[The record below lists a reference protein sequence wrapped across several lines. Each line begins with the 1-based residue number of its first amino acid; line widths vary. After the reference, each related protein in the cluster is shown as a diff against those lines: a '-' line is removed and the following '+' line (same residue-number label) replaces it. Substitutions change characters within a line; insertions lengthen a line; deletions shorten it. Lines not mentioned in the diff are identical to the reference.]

1 MLRVHELREK
11 EIVNIRNGQRIGF
24 IGDLDVDIEEG
35 RIRALIVI
43 GQGRMLGLF
52 GRDNDV
58 SIPWAKI
65 VKIGMDIIL
74 VDLPDSE
81 LPYIEDDL
89 SSGPKM

>member
-11 EIVNIRNGQRIGF
+11 ENGNIRNGQRIGF
-24 IGDLDVDIEEG
+24 II
-35 RIRALIVI
+35 
-43 GQGRMLGLF
+43 
-52 GRDNDV
+52 
-58 SIPWAKI
+58 IPWAKI

-81 LPYIEDDL
+81 MPYIEDDL